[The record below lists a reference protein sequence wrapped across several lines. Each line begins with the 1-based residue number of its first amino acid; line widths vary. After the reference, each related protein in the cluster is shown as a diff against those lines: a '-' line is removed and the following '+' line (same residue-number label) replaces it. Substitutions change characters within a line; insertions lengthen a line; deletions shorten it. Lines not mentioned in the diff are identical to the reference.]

1 MYIAYNRNTK
11 KVVGIK
17 ESNFSYISENLSI
30 AECDNIPQIG
40 DYFVVEN
47 IKEAKRTTID
57 GKVETYT
64 TCDLLPKFYEYT
76 AEQLE
81 AMKERKHKELSKR
94 YIRQKY
100 PLEDENKIMRRY
112 LANPS
117 NAQYKLDFLE
127 YNEYVEKCILR
138 ASEEL
143 NK

>member
-1 MYIAYNRNTK
+1 MYIAYIN
-11 KVVGIK
+11 
-17 ESNFSYISENLSI
+17 ESNRVISISNNPFSDKSSNVSI
-30 AECDNIPQIG
+30 AEVKEIPSTY
-40 DYFVVEN
+40 DYLVVEN
-47 IKEAKRTTID
+47 VRVETRTVN

-76 AEQLE
+76 AEQLAE
-81 AMKERKHKELSKR
+81 QKERKHKELSKR

-112 LANPS
+112 LASPS
-117 NAQYKLDFLE
+117 NTQYKLDFLE

>member
-1 MYIAYNRNTK
+1 MYIAYIN
-11 KVVGIK
+11 
-17 ESNFSYISENLSI
+17 ESKRVISISNNPFSDKSSNVSI
-30 AECDNIPQIG
+30 AEVKEIPSTYDYLLVDNIR
-40 DYFVVEN
+40 VET
-47 IKEAKRTTID
+47 RTVN

-76 AEQLE
+76 AEQLAE
-81 AMKERKHKELSKR
+81 QKERKHKELSKR

-112 LANPS
+112 LASPS
-117 NAQYKLDFLE
+117 NPQYKLDFLE

>member
-1 MYIAYNRNTK
+1 MPTNY
-11 KVVGIK
+11 
-17 ESNFSYISENLSI
+17 
-30 AECDNIPQIG
+30 
-40 DYFVVEN
+40 DYLTVEN
-47 IKEAKRTTID
+47 VRQVSKN
-57 GKVETYT
+57 GKTYN
-64 TCDLLPKFYEYT
+64 TCDLVGHFYEYT

-112 LANPS
+112 LASPS
-117 NAQYKLDFLE
+117 NPQYKLDFLE

>member
-1 MYIAYNRNTK
+1 MYISYNTK
-11 KVVGIK
+11 TNRVISIRQTPFG
-17 ESNFSYISENLSI
+17 YLSENLAI
-30 AECDNIPQIG
+30 AEVKEIPSTY
-40 DYFVVEN
+40 DYLVVEN
-47 IKEAKRTTID
+47 VRVETRTVNGNI
-57 GKVETYT
+57 ETYT

-81 AMKERKHKELSKR
+81 AMKERKHKELSKK

>member
-1 MYIAYNRNTK
+1 MYIAYNINTN
-11 KVVGIK
+11 KVCSISKNPFVD
-17 ESNFSYISENLSI
+17 ISENLSI
-30 AECDNIPQIG
+30 AECDIIPSTY
-40 DYFVVEN
+40 DYLVVEN
-47 IKEAKRTTID
+47 VRVETRTVN
-57 GKVETYT
+57 GKVESYT

-81 AMKERKHKELSKR
+81 AIKERKHKELSKR
-94 YIRQKY
+94 YIKQKY

>member
-1 MYIAYNRNTK
+1 MYISYDTKTNRVNSIRQTSF
-11 KVVGIK
+11 G
-17 ESNFSYISENLSI
+17 YLSENLAV
-30 AECDNIPQIG
+30 AEVKEIPSTYDYLLVDNIR
-40 DYFVVEN
+40 VET
-47 IKEAKRTTID
+47 RTVN